1 MDTLKNILDGFCTA
15 VDIYPNTDYQIPK
28 KGDSL
33 SDWYALRSDFKAVGE
48 DLKQKLNDECEKN
61 Q

>member
-1 MDTLKNILDGFCTA
+1 MDSLKNILDGICSA
-15 VDIYPNTDYQIPK
+15 IDIYPNTDYQIPK

-48 DLKQKLNDECEKN
+48 DLKKELNYEFEEN
-61 Q
+61 R